1 MKRREFLNGL
11 LMAGAMLA
19 GSGLHLGAASRSS
32 DGKRFP
38 TLDHTDDFQR
48 CHEIWNGTSFPS
60 AEPEGPLHDCVIVG
74 GGISGL
80 TTAWKLRRRGVADLL
95 LLEKDDATGGLCRA
109 ETISG
114 IVSSRASAYSSFPF
128 GEMIP
133 LFKDL
138 GIVTRVRESG
148 KPVVDPRWLLK
159 PPYDQ
164 AFVEGK
170 SVSEPFFGP
179 GVERLPVSRKVR
191 DDLQAFGEKL
201 ASIQEWE
208 DADGRTAFDTP
219 LEESSP
225 DPDKRGLDR
234 MSLGEF
240 VTGQGWSLEMARLFD
255 PLLKSAYGAGHERLS
270 AWAALD
276 FLCDEILPADDD
288 AGSLCFPGGNAF
300 LTEKLAALLPADRV
314 RSRCCVTRIVSGPK
328 ETVVEYLHEG
338 KPRAVRARA
347 VVFAAPQFMAPY
359 LIADHPAARTA
370 AVRTLTYAP
379 YLVANLAV
387 DRLGSG
393 LAYSNQ
399 LIGDHVVSDFIVA
412 DWPVLKAPDK
422 APPER
427 PTVLTAYCPLSHGDR
442 GSLLAASFST
452 WENKILKDFERCL
465 PGFSSTVRGMT
476 LYRWGHALPIPAKGW
491 LFSDERRTL
500 RKPLGRIVFA
510 GTDVEGI
517 PTVDHA
523 MAAGF
528 RAAGEVYDAL
538 S

>member
-11 LMAGAMLA
+11 LMAGAMLG
-19 GSGLHLGAASRSS
+19 GSRLRLGAAPHSS
-32 DGKRFP
+32 EGRGFP

-48 CHEIWNGTSFPS
+48 CHEIWSGASFPLP
-60 AEPEGPLHDCVIVG
+60 EPEGPLHDCVIVG

-80 TTAWKLRRRGVADLL
+80 TTAWKLRRQGVTDLL
-95 LLEKDDATGGLCRA
+95 VLEKDDATGGLCRA

-138 GIVTRVRESG
+138 GIVTRVKGSG
-148 KPVVDPRWLLK
+148 KPVVDPQWLLK

-164 AFVEGK
+164 AFVGGK

-179 GVERLPVSRKVR
+179 GVERLPVSRGVR
-191 DDLQAFGEKL
+191 DDLKAFGEKL
-201 ASIQEWE
+201 LSIQDWE

-219 LEESSP
+219 LEEASP

-234 MSLGEF
+234 MTLGEY
-240 VTGQGWSLEMARLFD
+240 VTSQGWSLDMARLFD
-255 PLLKSAYGAGHERLS
+255 PLLKSAYGAGHDRLS

-276 FLCDEILPADDD
+276 FLCDEILPGEDDG
-288 AGSLCFPGGNAF
+288 GSLCFPGGNAF

-314 RSRCCVTRIVSGPK
+314 WTRCCVTKIISRPK
-328 ETVVEYLHEG
+328 EAVVGFLQEG
-338 KPRAVRARA
+338 RPRAVRARA

-359 LIADHPAARTA
+359 LIADHPADRTA
-370 AVRTLTYAP
+370 AVRALTYAP

-387 DRLGSG
+387 ERVAAG

-399 LIGDHVVSDFIVA
+399 LIGDHFVSDFIVA
-412 DWPVLKAPDK
+412 DWPVLQAPDK
-422 APPER
+422 ASPER
-427 PTVLTAYCPLSHGDR
+427 PTVLTAYCPLPAGDR
-442 GSLLAASFST
+442 GNLLAASFAT
-452 WENKILKDFERCL
+452 WEKRILKDFEQCV
-465 PGFSSTVRGMT
+465 PGFGSTVQGMT

-528 RAAGEVYDAL
+528 RAGDEVL
-538 S
+538 ELE